1 MTWSNRL
8 SLLFQPR
15 SKERT
20 IRSLRHSLTRLHA
33 AFLLVSLLAVGGGAA
48 FAQEA
53 ANPLPDVTLP
63 QESAAVRNQQPAVL
77 GSFVILD
84 PERLFAETA
93 YGLRVQEDLKTLAQE
108 IQAENGK
115 LTRDL
120 ETEEL
125 RLLEQRALL
134 APEEFRE
141 IADAFDEKVQGIRDA
156 QERKG
161 QELSRLASEG
171 RQSFNEASLP
181 ILKTIL
187 TERNALGILDSRVIL
202 LPDPSID
209 ITNEAI
215 LRVDQA
221 LKDGNP

>member
-1 MTWSNRL
+1 MMWSNRL
-8 SLLFQPR
+8 SLQSQQR
-15 SKERT
+15 SKT
-20 IRSLRHSLTRLHA
+20 GFGGFIRLFKTFAKPATVVLCLISLGSES
-33 AFLLVSLLAVGGGAA
+33 VLAQSSDTTDLEV
-48 FAQEA
+48 
-53 ANPLPDVTLP
+53 VV
-63 QESAAVRNQQPAVL
+63 ESPTVVQ

-84 PERLFAETA
+84 PERLYAETA
-93 YGLRVQEDLKTLAQE
+93 YGLRVQEELKDLALK

-115 LTRDL
+115 LTLDL

-125 RLLEQRALL
+125 LLLEQRALIS
-134 APEEFRE
+134 PEEFRDL
-141 IADAFDEKVQGIRDA
+141 ADAFDEKVQGIRDA

-181 ILKTIL
+181 ILRKIL
-187 TERNALGILDSRVIL
+187 SERKALGILDSRVIL

-215 LRVDQA
+215 LRVDQI
-221 LKDGNP
+221 LQDGKP